1 MLGLLG
7 IHKKKPT
14 VAKPLFY
21 YLQTMAGRSFQHLLS
36 FLMLLLLCAKPG
48 MGNVTGCI
56 ERERQALLHFKH
68 GLVDDFGLLFSWGDD
83 NRDCCQWRGV
93 QRSNQS
99 GHIIMLHL
107 PAPPNEE
114 YDEYGIY
121 QSLRG
126 DISPSLLELEHLTH
140 LDLSCNDF
148 EGRHIPPFLGSLS
161 RMQYLNLSQANLA
174 QTVPTQLGNHSNLL
188 SLDLSANYLNF
199 GNLEWLSRLSSFKTP

>member
-1 MLGLLG
+1 
-7 IHKKKPT
+7 
-14 VAKPLFY
+14 
-21 YLQTMAGRSFQHLLS
+21 MAGRSFQHLLS

-99 GHIIMLHL
+99 G
-107 PAPPNEE
+107 
-114 YDEYGIY
+114 
-121 QSLRG
+121 

-188 SLDLSANYLNF
+188 SLDLSDNYLNF